1 MRHIQGEDRN
11 QMFMFSLESAI
22 PPDAF
27 VRVVD
32 SFVDAIDLKSFG
44 FRHVECN
51 EEGRP
56 PYPPSALMKLYI
68 YGYQNGIRRS
78 RKLEREARLNIEV
91 MWLLSG
97 LRPKYHTIADFRA
110 QNKKAF
116 REIFRRF
123 VYLLKQWE
131 LVEGETIAI
140 DSFKVRAQN
149 SLKNNFNEKKI
160 DRHMAYIDEKII
172 EYEQDLERNDK
183 EDESQEIKKKIGL
196 QELKKADY
204 KTLRDTLEASDQE
217 QISLTD
223 TDARAVVL
231 HRNIVNVG
239 YNVQASVDAK
249 HKLLVG
255 YDTGD
260 VNDTHA
266 LAPMVKMTKELL
278 KADHISVLA
287 DKGYHTGEQ
296 LRQCDQMGVTTY
308 VSPKASSTEHNGLY
322 PNTAFEYNKEE
333 DYYTCPAGSILT
345 SKDKWYKHSERRKG
359 RTPRPYYFKRYTT
372 TECKVCQLRNKC
384 TTSKHNGRYIDRS
397 EYAEVIEANN
407 QRVNQNPDYYRQR
420 QQIAEHMFGTL
431 KRQRGFTHV
440 LVRGKEKVLGE
451 VGLMFIGYN
460 LTRCVSILG
469 VQKLIKLLKECC
481 LCVFRPKKQ
490 LNLSHNNEFLFSNL
504 KIAI

>member
-1 MRHIQGEDRN
+1 MQHIQGEDRN
-11 QMFMFSLESAI
+11 QMFMLSLESVI

-27 VRVVD
+27 VRVID

-44 FRHVECN
+44 FKHVECK

-56 PYPPSALMKLYI
+56 PYPPSAILKLYI
-68 YGYQNGIRRS
+68 YGYQNGIRKS

-91 MWLLSG
+91 IWLLSG
-97 LRPKYHTIADFRA
+97 LRPRYHTISDFRS
-110 QNKKAF
+110 QNKKAI

-123 VYLLKQWE
+123 IYLLKQWE

-160 DRHMAYIDEKII
+160 DRHMGYIDEKIS
-172 EYEQDLERNDK
+172 EYEQELDRNDK
-183 EDESQEIKKKIGL
+183 EEDLRDIKKKIEL
-196 QELKKADY
+196 QELKKANY
-204 KTLRDTLEASDQE
+204 QTLRDTLEASDEE

-249 HKLLVG
+249 HKLLVE

-266 LAPMVKMTKELL
+266 LAPMVKLTKQTLNVDNL
-278 KADHISVLA
+278 NVLA

-296 LRQCDQMGVTTY
+296 LRQCDQDGTTTF
-308 VSPKASSTEHNGLY
+308 VSPKEPSTQKKFY
-322 PNTAFEYNKEE
+322 PFTMFHYNKEE
-333 DYYTCPAGSILT
+333 DTYTCPAGRVLT
-345 SKDKWYKHSERRKG
+345 TKGKWYKHSERRKG
-359 RTPRPYYFKRYTT
+359 RTPRPYYFKRYQCFD
-372 TECKVCQLRNKC
+372 CKRCAQRQKC
-384 TTSKHNGRYIDRS
+384 TSSKHNGRYIDRS

-407 QRVNQNPDYYRQR
+407 QRVNQNPEYYRQR

-481 LCVFRPKKQ
+481 LPVFRLRKWLLLGSYNK
-490 LNLSHNNEFLFSNL
+490 FLFSNL
-504 KIAI
+504 KIAV

>member
-1 MRHIQGEDRN
+1 
-11 QMFMFSLESAI
+11 
-22 PPDAF
+22 
-27 VRVVD
+27 
-32 SFVDAIDLKSFG
+32 
-44 FRHVECN
+44 
-51 EEGRP
+51 
-56 PYPPSALMKLYI
+56 MKLYI

-308 VSPKASSTEHNGLY
+308 VSPKASSTLLESTLN
-322 PNTAFEYNKEE
+322 
-333 DYYTCPAGSILT
+333 CILLFQ
-345 SKDKWYKHSERRKG
+345 
-359 RTPRPYYFKRYTT
+359 P
-372 TECKVCQLRNKC
+372 
-384 TTSKHNGRYIDRS
+384 
-397 EYAEVIEANN
+397 
-407 QRVNQNPDYYRQR
+407 
-420 QQIAEHMFGTL
+420 
-431 KRQRGFTHV
+431 
-440 LVRGKEKVLGE
+440 
-451 VGLMFIGYN
+451 
-460 LTRCVSILG
+460 
-469 VQKLIKLLKECC
+469 
-481 LCVFRPKKQ
+481 
-490 LNLSHNNEFLFSNL
+490 LSHAAS
-504 KIAI
+504 